1 MDEPD
6 LQTLLREGITAAKAA
21 QQESA
26 SQTGAPPK
34 RIQRIGAA
42 KTNQRE
48 RARQLLLRV
57 TELDERN
64 ILAWLWLSTVMDTV
78 EEQQICLENVLTLDP
93 NNKAART
100 GLTRLDQMARA
111 PQPPKPSPPPPAPP
125 SPRVTP
131 SHPPTPT
138 SQPPKTESVASQ
150 SKPAQ
155 KKTAG
160 NPCPF
165 CQLFIPTMATSCP
178 HCHLPLAVTCP
189 ACGADVDVE
198 HKACAQCGHD
208 IGNYRRKVA
217 YFAGLAAAYQ
227 EEGRSAEAVKAW
239 QAVETLRPDYPEL
252 YFHLGQAQLGLG
264 RDDRAMTSFQRALE
278 QNPDSVQAHFA
289 LGELLRQRDEIEDAY
304 RHFLRITELDPRHG
318 LAWLRLGQLYE
329 KARRRQEA
337 TQAYKRAAALLKTGS
352 TESHL
357 AQQQLAQL
365 QPGLPVAMATGWT
378 ELLRQMTGP
387 IFICLLMALLD
398 AGLRPWWIPWSG
410 WLALILAP
418 LGTFLFVSGTSLP
431 RNPLICL
438 LVGEEGLPSDGLR
451 IPVAVIGMGCWL
463 LALGLILLP
472 LGSQSFPE
480 IPPLPS

>member
-1 MDEPD
+1 
-6 LQTLLREGITAAKAA
+6 
-21 QQESA
+21 
-26 SQTGAPPK
+26 
-34 RIQRIGAA
+34 
-42 KTNQRE
+42 
-48 RARQLLLRV
+48 
-57 TELDERN
+57 
-64 ILAWLWLSTVMDTV
+64 
-78 EEQQICLENVLTLDP
+78 
-93 NNKAART
+93 
-100 GLTRLDQMARA
+100 
-111 PQPPKPSPPPPAPP
+111 
-125 SPRVTP
+125 
-131 SHPPTPT
+131 
-138 SQPPKTESVASQ
+138 
-150 SKPAQ
+150 
-155 KKTAG
+155 
-160 NPCPF
+160 
-165 CQLFIPTMATSCP
+165 
-178 HCHLPLAVTCP
+178 
-189 ACGADVDVE
+189 VE

>member
-1 MDEPD
+1 
-6 LQTLLREGITAAKAA
+6 
-21 QQESA
+21 
-26 SQTGAPPK
+26 
-34 RIQRIGAA
+34 
-42 KTNQRE
+42 
-48 RARQLLLRV
+48 
-57 TELDERN
+57 
-64 ILAWLWLSTVMDTV
+64 
-78 EEQQICLENVLTLDP
+78 
-93 NNKAART
+93 
-100 GLTRLDQMARA
+100 
-111 PQPPKPSPPPPAPP
+111 
-125 SPRVTP
+125 
-131 SHPPTPT
+131 
-138 SQPPKTESVASQ
+138 
-150 SKPAQ
+150 
-155 KKTAG
+155 
-160 NPCPF
+160 
-165 CQLFIPTMATSCP
+165 MATSCP